1 MRSSRLT
8 VERAGVITL
17 PAEVREAVRLRPGDV
32 LAIKPGEG
40 FFDLEIYRE
49 LLDGAWECMGHSIL
63 MGFVIE
69 LLSRPLTALE
79 PGGHVR
85 IPAEV
90 FPLPVGS
97 ELSLTYDPRGTSL
110 PLHLYRVSAP
120 TPGSSPA

>member
-1 MRSSRLT
+1 MRSSHLT

-17 PAEVREAVRLRPGDV
+17 PAEVREAVRLRAGDV

-49 LLDGAWECMGHSIL
+49 LLEAWECMGHSIL

-69 LLSRPLTALE
+69 LLSHPLTALE

-90 FPLPVGS
+90 FPLPAGS
-97 ELSLTYDPRGTSL
+97 ELSLTYDLRGTSH
-110 PLHLYRVSAP
+110 PLHLYRVP
-120 TPGSSPA
+120 